1 MESRS
6 PNNVHLSHAG
16 KGYALLGPPEEPSPM
31 LSAHEITAG
40 YSLLGS
46 PAQPGVV
53 ANARCPVLADSTYA
67 EVRNE
72 GENFAPS
79 RMSAPSQTA
88 FNDYPHLRLPSSE
101 EESEPM
107 PMSGR

>member
-1 MESRS
+1 
-6 PNNVHLSHAG
+6 
-16 KGYALLGPPEEPSPM
+16 M

-46 PAQPGVV
+46 PAQPGAVS
-53 ANARCPVLADSTYA
+53 NGQCPVRPDSTYA

-72 GENFAPS
+72 GENFAPA

-88 FNDYPHLRLPSSE
+88 FDDYSCLGFPSAG

-107 PMSGR
+107 PISGRY